1 MKVAVLVVAAVAAL
15 AALSAMIRRAAVS
28 TGPGLAILPL
38 NAFAAGAGP
47 TRSACPSVVAVTVE
61 TGTTAA
67 CRNDDPITQQFSTFT
82 NIARSA
88 TAARAGVVRLNEFTV
103 TPTVIAT
110 LSSVCGATYT
120 HVKRFVRLHG
130 HYRVNATAAPAN
142 LRITYAPAGRTVGED
157 RYLRYAGRHNKWL

>member
-67 CRNDDPITQQFSTFT
+67 CRNDDPITQQFHEY
-82 NIARSA
+82 RS
-88 TAARAGVVRLNEFTV
+88 
-103 TPTVIAT
+103 
-110 LSSVCGATYT
+110 
-120 HVKRFVRLHG
+120 
-130 HYRVNATAAPAN
+130 
-142 LRITYAPAGRTVGED
+142 LRHRRPSRRCTT
-157 RYLRYAGRHNKWL
+157 K